1 MAITKITKI
10 KTTPQLA
17 LAYAMRDKQ
26 QEYISEN
33 EINESSPHETWY
45 DEKTGKSF
53 IKYFTLSSYLNCNP
67 LNPYS
72 DFAERQKQFQGVRYK
87 GSAKKYKDGLEPLM
101 YHLKQSFNGTEVDC
115 ATANEIGR
123 RLAEELF
130 SEYIVVVSTHGNTEN
145 IHNHIMISAWNEDG
159 RKLNYNKALTNKIR
173 EVSDRLC
180 EEYGLSVLENT
191 RSMKLS
197 TYTDKDGNMHSI
209 EMTDRKRRLMEER
222 KEGFA
227 AKDNVGSYRNSSSY
241 QQRENCK
248 KSNRKFITDDIDML
262 LPKVKSYEELISELR
277 KLGYTV
283 NAKKKNGEW
292 LSHVSFKAPHQSKA
306 TRDSSLSGDG
316 FYERENLTM
325 YIDRLRN
332 EIERQDNERRY
343 CKKEEDESLELPVVE
358 CFDSYE
364 YGKTDI
370 NKVNEKYRVVV
381 DKKTGAHITVPR
393 SEYEQ
398 KIIKSLK
405 ESYEALQNDKRTYI
419 RTQKRG
425 TLTPEERASIINR
438 IVNTWN
444 SLTYCEQHNIYSYS
458 QMFDMYGENKDRG
471 FTAAERLKALE
482 NDAVTLNENYA
493 LYQRLGSL
501 QETMESHKGN
511 FEYVF
516 YQYPKDKRSYDEV
529 SYELTKRGF
538 ETPEQRKSLADS
550 LTALHQKEREYND
563 IIADSKY
570 QMKELENCFRTL
582 TRIDREAGFDTISIE
597 CEFDRLCGN
606 VRTENDRER

>member
-33 EINESSPHETWY
+33 EINESSPHEIWY

-53 IKYFTLSSYLNCNP
+53 IKYFTLSSFLNCGP

-101 YHLKQSFNGTEVDC
+101 YHLKQSFNGAEADC

-130 SEYIVVVSTHGNTEN
+130 SEYIVVVSTHGNTDN

-159 RKLNYNKALTNKIR
+159 RKLNYNKALTNQIR

-180 EEYGLSVLENT
+180 EEYGLSILENT

-197 TYTDKDGNMHSI
+197 TYTDKDGNTHSI

-227 AKDNVGSYRNSSSY
+227 ARDNVGSYRNSSSY
-241 QQRENCK
+241 QQRENRK

-277 KLGYTV
+277 KLGYIV

-316 FYERENLTM
+316 FYERGNLTM
-325 YIDRLRN
+325 YIDSLRN

-343 CKKEEDESLELPVVE
+343 SKKEEDESLELPVVE
-358 CFDSYE
+358 YFDSYE

-381 DKKTGAHITVPR
+381 DKKTGEHITVPR

-398 KIIKSLK
+398 KIIMSLK
-405 ESYEALQNDKRTYI
+405 ESYKALQNDKRTYI

-425 TLTPEERASIINR
+425 TLTPDERARIINR

-458 QMFDMYGENKDRG
+458 QMFDIYRENKDRG

-482 NDAVTLNENYA
+482 KDAVTLNENYA

-501 QETMESHKGN
+501 RETMENHRGN
-511 FEYVF
+511 FEYAF
-516 YQYPKDKRSYDEV
+516 YQYPKDKRRYDEV

-538 ETPEQRKSLADS
+538 ETPEQRKSLADN
-550 LTALHQKEREYND
+550 LTALQQKEREYND